1 MDYQSLT
8 KLISNK
14 YGLRFTALPTDGDGA
29 PKQGLALEPG
39 QAPFI
44 VLSPAKPVHVDV
56 QCFSFAD
63 AICDLPG
70 FGPAFFHHDEQWVG
84 FILEKVSDRASENII
99 DYAFKAAVNAGKEA
113 MHQQQY
119 VVLPEND
126 VEEKYQAQVIP
137 QPPKRRS
144 QPTKPAVPKEIERA
158 LVAYDYSLLPGLRR
172 DKNFY
177 DQGQIL
183 ADYQDDFDRPVPLK
197 RYFPTYHM
205 LSVDQLRTYFAWRTK
220 LRQGVFTPVSTSYA
234 YIYIYELLN
243 NIGVVSPMVGFKKL
257 TEFRDEYAG
266 HFDGKMGDYLDRW
279 LRDYVLYYQLD
290 HALANKV
297 FAAEIAADRDYHV
310 LLHPD
315 EYDATDLVAV
325 FKRHATYLDHSRLYQ
340 KSADHFAAL
349 LKVVWQGVLNLPDKQ
364 GQKYFDH
371 HVASQE
377 LTTNYFFGNAVFY
390 FHPQQQ
396 MAEYPLDSV
405 RRYRFK
411 GRQYYC
417 LSMRAQPNE
426 KQNLN
431 AFLHEVDRLVR
442 LQFKLGRP
450 LKARWL
456 PAVILNAID
465 QGIREYQRQLKAAHR
480 PKVHIDL
487 GGIDQIRQD
496 AAATQESLL
505 TDKERQAIKEDQEEA
520 VAAQET
526 TPAPATP
533 QPQPTTPTKSAPAT
547 EPVPPRLNA
556 DQAFL
561 VRALLKGKP
570 WKDYLKKHHLMASIV
585 ADQINEA
592 FFDEIGDD
600 VIEFDQDDQPA
611 IIEDYRT
618 DLEEMFSDKE

>member
-8 KLISNK
+8 ELISNK
-14 YGLRFTALPTDGDGA
+14 YGLRFTALANDDEV
-29 PKQGLALEPG
+29 PKQGLALKPG
-39 QAPFI
+39 QTPFI
-44 VLSPAKPVHVDV
+44 VLNPAKPVRIDA

-63 AICDLPG
+63 AIRDLPG

-84 FILEKVSDRASENII
+84 FTLEKVSDRAIENII

-113 MHQQQY
+113 VHQQQY

-126 VEEKYQAQVIP
+126 TEEKYQAQAIP
-137 QPPKRRS
+137 QPTKRRP
-144 QPTKPAVPKEIERA
+144 QPTNPAVPKQIEEA

-183 ADYQDDFDRPVPLK
+183 ADYQDDFDQPVPLK

-243 NIGVVSPMVGFKKL
+243 NIGVASPMAGFKQL
-257 TEFRDEYAG
+257 TEFRNEYAG

-279 LRDYVLYYQLD
+279 LRDYVLYYRLD
-290 HALANKV
+290 HALANKA

-325 FKRHATYLDHSRLYQ
+325 FKRHATYLDRSRLYQ
-340 KSADHFAAL
+340 KSADRFAAL
-349 LKVVWQGVLNLPDKQ
+349 LKVIWQEILNLPDKQ

-371 HVASQE
+371 HVASQQ

-442 LQFKLGRP
+442 LRFNLGRP

-465 QGIREYQRQLKAAHR
+465 QGIRTYQRQLKEAQR

-496 AAATQESLL
+496 AAVTQESLL
-505 TDKERQAIKEDQEEA
+505 TDEERQAIKEDQEES
-520 VAAQET
+520 VAAQKT
-526 TPAPATP
+526 TLAPAPS
-533 QPQPTTPTKSAPAT
+533 QPQPTAPAT
-547 EPVPPRLNA
+547 ELAPTSLNA

-570 WKDYLKKHHLMASIV
+570 WKDYLKKHHLMVSIV

-592 FFDEIGDD
+592 LFDEIGDD
-600 VIEFDQDDQPA
+600 VIEFNQDDQPA
-611 IIEDYRT
+611 IIEDYRA
-618 DLEEMFSDKE
+618 DLEKMFSDKE